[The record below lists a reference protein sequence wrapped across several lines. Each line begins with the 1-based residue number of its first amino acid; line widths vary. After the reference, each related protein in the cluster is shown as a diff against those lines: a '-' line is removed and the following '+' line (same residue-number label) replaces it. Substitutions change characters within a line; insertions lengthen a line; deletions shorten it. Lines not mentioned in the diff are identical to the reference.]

1 MYACTGASPSP
12 LGICGFPPDSNLG
25 SAIEAPLPP
34 LPPRFAL
41 MPAFDPFDPVVLAD
55 PYPAYAEIREA
66 DGLTHLPLLD
76 AWLVSRH
83 EDVVAV
89 LRQGRLYSSA
99 RGMGDLVAMAFTSE

>member
-1 MYACTGASPSP
+1 
-12 LGICGFPPDSNLG
+12 
-25 SAIEAPLPP
+25 
-34 LPPRFAL
+34 
-41 MPAFDPFDPVVLAD
+41 MPAFDPFDPLVLVD

-89 LRQGRLYSSA
+89 LRQARLYSSA
-99 RGMGDLVAMAFTSE
+99 RGMGDRTTTAHPARHGI